1 MSSNQSVLFLKKEN
15 EELKWF
21 KVGDEKTGDGK
32 YIGEIENELPNGQ
45 GTLTESNGE
54 KYEGEWKDGLM
65 HGLGTYNWLYGKKY
79 VGEWK
84 DGEKWNITSYDR
96 YGNVLS
102 KWVNGE

>member
-1 MSSNQSVLFLKKEN
+1 MSSNQGVLFLKKVN

-21 KVGDEKTGDGK
+21 KVCDEKTGEGK

-45 GTLTESNGE
+45 GTFTKSNGE

-65 HGLGTYNWLYGKKY
+65 HGQGTYNWLYGKKY

-84 DGEKWNITSYDR
+84 DGEKWNITNYDR
-96 YGNVLS
+96 YGNIMG